1 MGEWSCSGFG
11 REDRVRCWGGLVSD
25 GTGARW
31 VTGAA
36 PSVVWR
42 FIRFRSWRVRSFE
55 VAVRGS
61 TQCRERI
68 VRLADS
74 PRGAQRCLNCAVAGC
89 REQIDVR
96 PVLRPEK
103 DHTMASARRWRR

>member
-25 GTGARW
+25 GTGAMGDRRGPISC
-31 VTGAA
+31 VAI
-36 PSVVWR
+36 
-42 FIRFRSWRVRSFE
+42 IRLRSWRVRSFE